1 MGGGLPCFPGLII
14 RLRFQLRAL
23 PMDTTR
29 HPTEREKEMF
39 GPHTRVIDVKP
50 ENRIKSVEKVANG
63 DMMVEFHS
71 GQRGSLAKTTR
82 KPVRR

>member
-1 MGGGLPCFPGLII
+1 
-14 RLRFQLRAL
+14 
-23 PMDTTR
+23 MDTTR

-50 ENRIKSVEKVANG
+50 ENRIKSVEKAANG

-71 GQRGSLAKTTR
+71 GQRGVISKDDPEIQAFAVYSVLAEL
-82 KPVRR
+82 